1 MKREYGMEAGRM
13 LKVKRGI
20 IKTGL
25 FLFLCAGAILCSLCF
40 EMQVQ
45 AAETK
50 ESEAQTQAERSYID
64 DWLSTYDMSDIN
76 QGMDNLFPEMN
87 IDADELLFMI
97 MEGKFLEAFTMLT
110 GWIREALAGEME
122 GIRRIFIY
130 ILVLGVVSALF
141 SGFSDLF
148 VGQQVAQAG
157 FYFLYIFLMVIMTR
171 VFLFVSQIA
180 VSAVENIVLFVKLFI
195 PTYFVAVGAA
205 QGAAS
210 AVYYYQM
217 MLIIA
222 YLVESFLNTVLIPF
236 IYSYVILALLNG
248 LWAEEKLSLLLEILE
263 KGIVMAL
270 KVSMGI
276 VTSLS
281 LVQAVIVP
289 VASQLKISAMR
300 KAISAIPGIGGVA
313 EGVTELV
320 MGSAVLIKNSMGVL
334 LLVLIFGACI
344 LPLLKIVVVTATVK
358 LGAAVTGIVSDK
370 RIASCTNRVGVGCFL
385 LFRCVFTSMAL
396 FIIVIAVVSYTIS
409 Y

>member
-1 MKREYGMEAGRM
+1 MEAGRM

-64 DWLSTYDMSDIN
+64 DWLSTYDMSEIN

>member
-1 MKREYGMEAGRM
+1 MEARRM

>member
-1 MKREYGMEAGRM
+1 MEARRM

-25 FLFLCAGAILCSLCF
+25 FLFLCAGAILCSICF

>member
-1 MKREYGMEAGRM
+1 MEAGRM

-25 FLFLCAGAILCSLCF
+25 FLFLCAGAIFCSLCF

-50 ESEAQTQAERSYID
+50 DSEAQTQAERSYID

>member
-1 MKREYGMEAGRM
+1 
-13 LKVKRGI
+13 
-20 IKTGL
+20 
-25 FLFLCAGAILCSLCF
+25 
-40 EMQVQ
+40 
-45 AAETK
+45 
-50 ESEAQTQAERSYID
+50 
-64 DWLSTYDMSDIN
+64 
-76 QGMDNLFPEMN
+76 
-87 IDADELLFMI
+87 
-97 MEGKFLEAFTMLT
+97 MLT
-110 GWIREALAGEME
+110 GQIREALAGEME

>member
-1 MKREYGMEAGRM
+1 MEAGRM

-130 ILVLGVVSALF
+130 ILVLGVV
-141 SGFSDLF
+141 SDLF

-358 LGAAVTGIVSDK
+358 LGAAVTGIVSGK

>member
-1 MKREYGMEAGRM
+1 MEAGRM

-25 FLFLCAGAILCSLCF
+25 FLFLCAGAIFCSLCF

-50 ESEAQTQAERSYID
+50 DSEAQTQAERSYID

-76 QGMDNLFPEMN
+76 QEMN

>member
-1 MKREYGMEAGRM
+1 MEAGRM

-300 KAISAIPGIGGVA
+300 KAISAIPGIGGGA